1 MRAHADRAD
10 VGPTARQ
17 DEAIRQ
23 LIALG
28 EAQGTLAHEEIEA
41 VLPADVTDASVLDD
55 LRASCE
61 DAGIEVVESASDE
74 QAPARL
80 ARMGKTADD
89 LNLTAGRPDPSDDI
103 VRQYFVEMRRVPL
116 VTREEEV
123 ALATRIERGHRT
135 VMVAIA
141 QTPSLVQRVMELG
154 DALRDDGRL
163 VRRLV
168 THRHGEVSA
177 TRLTRRARQV
187 GVQIDAVRAAWDNAQ
202 TCHAAW
208 RRVPTRH
215 RRVARRAE
223 WQVGRA
229 RARVAQ
235 LIRRIAWSPATRR
248 NLVEGLRT
256 SVDKVDAAERDVN
269 AIERRLRQPAARA
282 RLTGTSRRRARRQ
295 LDETT
300 AVLQALAERL
310 EQTPSQIR
318 RTLAKIARGEAQVQ
332 QATDALVEANLR
344 LVVSIAKKYTHHG
357 VPLLDLIQEGNIGLM
372 RAVDKFEYRRGYTF
386 ATYATWWIRQ
396 AITRALADRA
406 RTIRIP
412 SHMVE
417 QINTLNRASQA
428 LAQEWGREPTP
439 AELGRQLGLSV
450 AQVLASRQI
459 AQSTISLE
467 TPLGDDGDH
476 PLADTLADQ
485 ETPSPFDVAR
495 AGETRERT
503 EAVLQTLGPREA
515 EIMRRRFGMHD
526 GHAHT
531 LEQIGETLGL
541 TRERIRQ
548 LEAGAM
554 RKLGS
559 PARRRALRVVLE
571 G

>member
-1 MRAHADRAD
+1 MRAHVDRVDDAA
-10 VGPTARQ
+10 PTAGQ

-41 VLPADVTDASVLDD
+41 VLPGDVTDSSVLDD

-116 VTREEEV
+116 VTREEAV

-141 QTPSLVQRVMELG
+141 QTPSLVQRVMQLG
-154 DALRDDGRL
+154 DALRDDARL
-163 VRRLV
+163 IRRLV
-168 THRHGEVSA
+168 THRHGEVTA

-187 GVQIDAVRAAWDNAQ
+187 GVQIDAVRAAWDHAQ
-202 TCHAAW
+202 TCHAAR

-215 RRVARRAE
+215 RRVA
-223 WQVGRA
+223 
-229 RARVAQ
+229 Q
-235 LIRRIAWSPATRR
+235 LIRRIALSPATRR
-248 NLVEGLRT
+248 DLVEGFRT
-256 SVDKVDAAERDVN
+256 SVDTVDAAERDVN

-282 RLTGTSRRRARRQ
+282 RLTGTPRRRARRR
-295 LDETT
+295 LDETR
-300 AVLQALAERL
+300 AVLHDLTARL
-310 EQTPSQIR
+310 EQTPAQIR

-344 LVVSIAKKYTHHG
+344 LVVSIAKKYTRHG
-357 VPLLDLIQEGNIGLM
+357 LPLLDLIQEGNIGLM
-372 RAVDKFEYRRGYTF
+372 RAVDKFEYRRGYRF
-386 ATYATWWIRQ
+386 STYATWWIRQ
-396 AITRALADRA
+396 AITRTLADRA

-428 LAQEWGREPTP
+428 LEQEWGREPSP

-485 ETPSPFDVAR
+485 EAPSPFDVAR
-495 AGETRERT
+495 AGETRART
-503 EAVLQTLGPREA
+503 EAVLQTLGPRDA

-531 LEQIGETLGL
+531 LEQIGETFGL

-548 LEAGAM
+548 LEVGAM
-554 RKLGS
+554 RKLRS

>member
-1 MRAHADRAD
+1 MHSHADRVDA
-10 VGPTARQ
+10 VPTERQ

-41 VLPADVTDASVLDD
+41 VLPADVTDSSVLDD

-61 DAGIEVVESASDE
+61 DAGIEVVESVSHRH
-74 QAPARL
+74 APARL
-80 ARMGKTADD
+80 ARTSETADA
-89 LNLTAGRPDPSDDI
+89 LNLTAGRPDPSTDI

-123 ALATRIERGHRT
+123 ALATRIERGHRM

-141 QTPSLVQRVMELG
+141 QTPSLVQRVMQLG
-154 DALRDDGRL
+154 DALRDDARL
-163 VRRLV
+163 IRRLV
-168 THRHGEVSA
+168 PHRHGEVSA

-215 RRVARRAE
+215 HRVAQRAE

-235 LIRRIAWSPATRR
+235 LIRRIALSPATRR
-248 NLVEGLRT
+248 DLVEGFRT

-269 AIERRLRQPAARA
+269 AIERRLRQPAART
-282 RLTGTSRRRARRQ
+282 RLTGTRCAQRQ
-295 LDETT
+295 LDEAR
-300 AVLQALAERL
+300 AVLHDLTARL
-310 EQTPSQIR
+310 EQTPAQIR

-344 LVVSIAKKYTHHG
+344 LVVSIAKTYTHHG

-372 RAVDKFEYRRGYTF
+372 RAVDKFEYRRGYKF
-386 ATYATWWIRQ
+386 STYATWWIRQ

-406 RTIRIP
+406 RTIRVP

-485 ETPSPFDVAR
+485 EAPSPFDVAR

>member
-1 MRAHADRAD
+1 M
-10 VGPTARQ
+10 PTKRQ

-28 EAQGTLAHEEIEA
+28 EEQGTLAHEEIEA
-41 VLPADVTDASVLDD
+41 VLPADVTDSLVLDD

-61 DAGIEVVESASDE
+61 DAGIEVVESVSHRH
-74 QAPARL
+74 APALL
-80 ARMGKTADD
+80 ARTSETADD
-89 LNLTAGRPDPSDDI
+89 LNLTAGRPEPSNDI
-103 VRQYFVEMRRVPL
+103 VRQYFVEMSRVPL

-123 ALATRIERGHRT
+123 ALATRIERGHRM

-141 QTPSLVQRVMELG
+141 QTPSLVQRVMQLG
-154 DALRDDGRL
+154 DALRDDARL
-163 VRRLV
+163 IRSLV
-168 THRHGEVSA
+168 THRHGDVSA

-187 GVQIDAVRAAWDNAQ
+187 GVQIDAVRAAWDNAK

-235 LIRRIAWSPATRR
+235 LIRRIALSPATRR
-248 NLVEGLRT
+248 DLVEGFRT
-256 SVDKVDAAERDVN
+256 SADKVEAAQREVN
-269 AIERRLRQPAARA
+269 AIERRLYQPAART
-282 RLTGTSRRRARRQ
+282 RLTGTPRRRARRQ
-295 LDETT
+295 LDETR
-300 AVLQALAERL
+300 AVLQALTARL

-344 LVVSIAKKYTHHG
+344 LVVSIAKMYTPLG
-357 VPLLDLIQEGNIGLM
+357 VSILDLIQEGNMGLM
-372 RAVDKFEYRRGYTF
+372 RAVGKFEYRRGYKF
-386 ATYATWWIRQ
+386 STYATWWIRQ
-396 AITRALADRA
+396 AITRSLADRA
-406 RTIRIP
+406 RTIRLPI
-412 SHMVE
+412 HMVE
-417 QINTLNRASQA
+417 QISALKRASQA

-439 AELGRQLGLSV
+439 AELGRQLGIPV
-450 AQVLASRQI
+450 DQILASRQI
-459 AQSTISLE
+459 AHHTISLE

-485 ETPSPFDVAR
+485 EAPSPFDVAR

-503 EAVLQTLGPREA
+503 EAVLQTLVPREA
-515 EIMRRRFGMHD
+515 EIMRRRFGMND
-526 GHAHT
+526 GHAQT
-531 LEQIGETLGL
+531 LEQIGESFGL

-548 LEAGAM
+548 LEVSAM

-559 PARRRALRVVLE
+559 PARRRALRVLLE

>member
-1 MRAHADRAD
+1 MCAQADRVD
-10 VGPTARQ
+10 VVPTERQ

-41 VLPADVTDASVLDD
+41 VLPADGTDASVLDD

-116 VTREEEV
+116 LTREEEV
-123 ALATRIERGHRT
+123 ALATRIERGHRM

-141 QTPSLVQRVMELG
+141 QTPSLVQRVMQLG
-154 DALRDDGRL
+154 DALRDDARL
-163 VRRLV
+163 IRRLV

-177 TRLTRRARQV
+177 TRLTRRVRQV
-187 GVQIDAVRAAWDNAQ
+187 GVQIDAVRAAW
-202 TCHAAW
+202 

-215 RRVARRAE
+215 RRVAQRAE

-248 NLVEGLRT
+248 DLVEGLQT
-256 SVDKVDAAERDVN
+256 SADTVDAAERDVN
-269 AIERRLRQPAARA
+269 AIKRRLRQPAART
-282 RLTGTSRRRARRQ
+282 RLTGMRCAQRQ
-295 LDETT
+295 LDEAR
-300 AVLQALAERL
+300 AVLHDLTARL
-310 EQTPSQIR
+310 EQTPAQIR

-344 LVVSIAKKYTHHG
+344 LVVSIAKKYAHHG

-372 RAVDKFEYRRGYTF
+372 RAVDKFEYRRGYKF
-386 ATYATWWIRQ
+386 STYATWWIRQ
-396 AITRALADRA
+396 AITRSLADRA
-406 RTIRIP
+406 RTIRVPI
-412 SHMVE
+412 HMVE
-417 QINTLNRASQA
+417 QISTLNRASQA

-459 AQSTISLE
+459 AHQTISLE

-531 LEQIGETLGL
+531 LEQIGETFGL

-548 LEAGAM
+548 LEVGAM
-554 RKLGS
+554 RKLKS